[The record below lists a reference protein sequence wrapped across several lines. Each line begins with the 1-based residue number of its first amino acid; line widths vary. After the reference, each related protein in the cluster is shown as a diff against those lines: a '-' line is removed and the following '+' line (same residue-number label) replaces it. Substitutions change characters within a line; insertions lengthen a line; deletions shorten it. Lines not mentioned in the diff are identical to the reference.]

1 MKTLKELGIEPT
13 DELIDRLEYSASDP
27 REMALRLTPRQA
39 MIQEIAYAAPM
50 SLLVFEE
57 LLAHYGGKI
66 VFEGDSEEELKD
78 ALRTLLYLIDSAGG
92 PAQLSKAVVLGEIS
106 WMVKMSGAIEYALR
120 LLDEGDS
127 DEDQDEEV

>member
-1 MKTLKELGIEPT
+1 MKTLRELGIEPT

-57 LLAHYGGKI
+57 LLARYGGKV
-66 VFEGDSEEELKD
+66 VFEGDSD
-78 ALRTLLYLIDSAGG
+78 DRTT
-92 PAQLSKAVVLGEIS
+92 
-106 WMVKMSGAIEYALR
+106 
-120 LLDEGDS
+120 
-127 DEDQDEEV
+127 